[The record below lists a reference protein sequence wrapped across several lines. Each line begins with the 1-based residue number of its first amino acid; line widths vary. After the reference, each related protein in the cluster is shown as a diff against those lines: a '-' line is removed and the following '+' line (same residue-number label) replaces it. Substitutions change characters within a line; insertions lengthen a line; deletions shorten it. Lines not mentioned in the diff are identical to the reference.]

1 MESCLKQG
9 IFTKR
14 NSRDFFF
21 KAAKIKGDSCR
32 FFCHEVSEVF
42 LNDMLSRWRAGSKV
56 GLGLGLIKFS

>member
-32 FFCHEVSEVF
+32 FCCHEVSEVF
-42 LNDMLSRWRAGSKV
+42 LNDMLSDGGQGPK
-56 GLGLGLIKFS
+56 LGDL